1 MDKLTT
7 EQKIIRAA
15 DKLFTQKDMQL
26 QKQER

>member
-15 DKLFTQKDMQL
+15 INFYQKDMQL